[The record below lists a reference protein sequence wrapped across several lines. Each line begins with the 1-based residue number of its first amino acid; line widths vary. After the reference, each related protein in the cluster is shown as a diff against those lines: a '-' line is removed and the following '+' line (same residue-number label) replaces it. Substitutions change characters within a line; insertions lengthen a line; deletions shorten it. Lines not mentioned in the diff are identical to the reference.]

1 MALRRDLGPENF
13 LLSRDRKAILEMLD
27 QMGKA
32 VEKMIQSSIDALEER
47 DNSKAQMVIDHDE
60 IVDEHEVE
68 IEQEC
73 LRIIAVRQ
81 PVRDELRF
89 YFSVLKI
96 ITDLERMGDEACNIA
111 KHALKIN
118 EEPLLKKLVDIP
130 QMASL
135 SIEMLRDGLRSF
147 RNNDPQLAKKVFLQ
161 DDEID
166 ALFSNI
172 MDDIFMVIS
181 DQSRGKVSP
190 PRKAILL
197 QIVARHL
204 ERIGD
209 HAANIS
215 ERSFYMSTGKRIKK
229 EIPMKP

>member
-1 MALRRDLGPENF
+1 MALRRDIDTKSF
-13 LLSRDRKAILEMLD
+13 LLSRDRKTILEMLD
-27 QMGKA
+27 QMGQK
-32 VEKMIQSSIDALEER
+32 VENMIHMSIEALVER

-229 EIPMKP
+229 EIPMK

>member
-1 MALRRDLGPENF
+1 MALRRDLDTKSF
-13 LLSRDRKAILEMLD
+13 LLSRDRKIILEMLD
-27 QMGKA
+27 QMGQK
-32 VEKMIQSSIDALEER
+32 VENMIHMSIEALVER
-47 DNSKAQMVIDHDE
+47 DNTKARNVIDLDE
-60 IVDEHEVE
+60 NVDEHEVE

-81 PVRDELRF
+81 PVREELRF

-111 KHALKIN
+111 KYTLKIN
-118 EEPLLKKLVDIP
+118 EEPIVRKLVDIP
-130 QMASL
+130 HMASL
-135 SIEMLRDGLRSF
+135 SIEMLRDGLSSF
-147 RNNDPQLAKKVFLQ
+147 RDNDPEIAKKVFLQ

-166 ALFSNI
+166 ALFSKI
-172 MDDIFMVIS
+172 MDEIFLVIS
-181 DQSRGKVSP
+181 DQAQGQISP
-190 PRKAILL
+190 HRNVILL

-229 EIPMKP
+229 EMPMK